1 MAKGRYGGYNPST
14 QVGGFEAAATTNP
27 ELFKEFSKSLADG
40 SVLTNSYR
48 QVAQQAQF
56 KMLDPNYKPT
66 PEETLAIQSLEKLE
80 LDVQQAKKADII
92 TKDKENTDTFW
103 NAIKGRAGAL
113 WSNVKKEIP
122 LDSNKSVKDNLASWF
137 SLKTLNK
144 FANPMNML
152 TRILTGSAT
161 DDVENFYMS
170 TQMLSK
176 GIRVVKHGENYYK
189 VDVSGKREP
198 ATELDYKIFK
208 KEAEVFQSLE
218 DAAVAERYNNAA
230 YSWMSQER
238 ESLGSASGLV
248 LDGGSAISKISAQ
261 VVKDPSALWSKNWLL
276 ARAAELNATAHEAR
290 ESFNKW
296 QGSASDLEEA
306 MYSRNKAIEMV
317 ELAKEYN
324 DAWLKETAT
333 RAKTNHKD
341 VVRTNVG
348 EIMHTLKNAAISGL
362 EGMSDFLAKAAKIQ
376 DTRQNVRSMV
386 AQRLAEMNGNKD
398 SLVDGTMPQELSKAV
413 IKYQGKTIPLERDS
427 GGSGSIWDIEKL
439 VTNADGT
446 PKLDNNGEPM
456 YVSKY
461 STWDKLKNT
470 NWSALGNAAYVR
482 ENIFG
487 EAMEEI
493 WTIPLTVGYGKIA
506 SMGGGLVNRIAGKK
520 LLSKGFE
527 NYAAAFIQSFEETG
541 QIARGA
547 RDKVM
552 DEMIDAKIG
561 GPTLNELADQVLK
574 ENPGMSES
582 TAFLIAKE
590 QKDAARESWVAANP
604 ELFSEIAVRGD
615 IAFDTA
621 AKVNSLSFLLD
632 VATVKLF
639 NGRVKASDNILK
651 NPTSAAA
658 LSKSLGVLGKEALK
672 EGVLE
677 EAIFNSVS
685 ERAGI
690 AAGQGKYYNYIQG
703 AINWDSEQFESAM
716 AGIAAG
722 GALGTVGTAK
732 SNFEEYKAYK
742 QQQAALKEL
751 DITNPAM
758 KEVMIQQM
766 REQLNSA
773 IQAEAN
779 KEIEEAISKGDFAT
793 ARRIQSD
800 SVNAQIIKH
809 AQLGTLGQY
818 IKNVE
823 TLRADPEVDQT
834 IVDKTLRRAA
844 MIGNAFDKYANT
856 EGVDAEALMTNLGAR
871 ATVLDQID
879 FLKKYRNDLMTGW
892 AKKKL
897 STEEGYDEE
906 TEKNNFRLEAGVSTE
921 EVLKAIDDGIADSEK
936 QLAILEKTAKRLEKG
951 DPGKQ
956 YSVMDYLTV
965 KKAIFNSN
973 NLLKLEDVFF
983 ETSSALRKELKA
995 EFDKRRKR
1003 LEENAVVNNVEAESQ
1018 ESKVSGAAPS
1028 KPKPTV
1034 VKEKSKQRMP
1044 ESEATEEIAE
1054 AITAQ
1059 TQATTPVTK
1068 NDDIELEEED
1078 TEIAAATAAYRKQQ
1092 QQKAQQNVEPA
1103 GNANVTMDS
1112 LKAQKA
1118 EITSKM
1124 IDPSTTPS
1132 EIASL
1137 TIELGK
1143 INKQMLDLKKAQQA
1157 NEESGAEATTPKV
1170 TSKPSTSN
1178 TEKGISKEVTDAQA
1192 KLEELTKVF
1201 DDLITAYEDYGI
1213 AYEMVPHIV
1222 AWENIK
1228 YRYGL
1233 QTTAQSKEVNL
1244 IKSELQ
1250 SVLGITFPFHKGA
1263 LVTEELANLSELG
1276 GKVTVKKGAGEPV
1289 KTKAGNLMHYA
1300 SEVTGWAYKQEDG
1313 SYVTSPDFHVTIIS
1327 PVSAEDIEAM
1337 KSERPSKE
1345 TTEAM
1350 KATPAKKEVKPTA
1363 KVKPG
1368 LRINSVTKP
1377 TDFDFS
1383 PYTEGS
1389 KEVKTDAQGYTKITY
1404 EGKTKNS
1411 KGEDRIIARKRYDT
1425 LHDLFQDLGI
1435 DTSLEENNSAWE
1447 FVNTLSVHNDK
1458 DIYKDSGSLLETR
1471 ISPKGEVVFD
1481 IMFAGETMTFHGKP
1495 VSKKKASSKQT
1506 IDTSLPAKKP
1516 FGNNSKK
1523 APFYFKDKKT
1533 GATIRDEKQIRNILY
1548 SIEDAMARATSPEQ
1562 VIEAVNKYNPI
1573 SSKTGQAAFE
1583 KYLQAF
1589 YDYTVPVSGNN
1600 KNLFADWFNART
1612 ETADSYTKRL
1622 ETSKK
1627 AKAGETDFAKK
1638 NREKRKKIYEK
1649 ALQNIQNTKEF
1660 HDSKVGERK
1669 KALITGVAKPVAE
1682 EKYNDYESF
1691 DKTRVHNKYT
1701 NGYLNPSTGEAFYFE
1716 GNKVFDYHT
1725 RQEVLTGTD
1734 TETVKKR
1741 RGVFA
1746 NYAIITKQA
1755 TPVTIKDI
1763 DSKTGKPITKEYV
1776 YYRNGTI
1783 ISLNG
1788 KAKGSVVY
1796 KDDHPG
1802 RIPIQE
1808 EAEAIFAGWDTANEP
1823 PVVEMPTTT
1832 AQTSSL
1838 PKTVKVEDYGYS
1850 EGQMITEDIIDKRD
1864 DVAYKEWQAKRKEG
1878 ITTTALGK
1886 GKTNAGNVHIT
1897 KEFFI
1902 SNETFISGDML
1913 LNVAYS
1919 EDGDL
1924 LVIPLVSNIPTTPA
1938 QEKKEELSSAPKS
1951 SDSDF
1956 GFTAQTRR
1964 VINMDAITPLQLASF
1979 KEAVL
1984 AEQRKLDKP
1993 GQPATFWDYLTYKVE
2008 TEGRQAVFDK
2018 FSSYELGWS
2027 LTGRSV
2033 DYEDT
2038 SLDIHDVFFSSLSS
2052 VEHFI
2057 DNIIEFQEEIPTDV
2071 TVLPTEE
2078 RKKVEKVQKTPKPK
2092 AKTKDVTS
2100 LPETEEDTI
2109 VQETYIPENFDNVQ
2123 DYIPTE
2129 EREQEFEFQTDHA
2142 GIISAG
2148 LGVAYDQYGND
2159 VDINIPEKTY
2169 LRDGNHNWWHP
2180 EVSKE
2185 GTPVILRP
2193 VPYEE
2198 AKNLLVTNYVET
2210 DEGLVQETS
2219 VPFGVLFPVE
2229 DLSNPDYIAKVPMKY
2244 TTEDGLEINWI
2255 HDLDWYNTRNV
2266 ASTEEQHQT
2275 IVAARNNLFQ
2285 LRKKA
2290 AANPNGIKGVISSR
2304 RLGGFTRVVN
2314 VPSDPRSQGQVHVPV
2329 SVMSPTSIMALATDS
2344 NTLYH
2349 NGKAIDTSNILN
2361 VNTFAIGQVYDLRV
2375 ITVKPDGSKE
2385 YMAFPTLGN
2394 NPDLGEQMPQEV
2406 FETLQLALAAVLW
2419 HKGGLHKVQDESTL
2433 DVETKALKRSLEKIG
2448 MSNDFAAEIVESVS
2462 KDMGYDILNISN
2474 KKGPGDSGLGAFLDL
2489 FVHVGTD
2496 EEEFYRAFRDTSTYV
2511 NKAGETKDK
2520 FPVGVTHLYLSNNGS
2535 ISIGKKDKHKEVT
2548 RDVAN
2553 GTYNF
2558 LFSEPNGK
2566 GKGATKKQLK
2576 FMADMLLEATNP
2588 GKSPLRGMRLNVS
2601 KYKLGTDQRMLYI
2614 SREGGVMEYGD
2625 HKAGTPEVE
2634 NSYDLFVKDNRKTDV
2649 YARRVPNRQK
2659 PGEFTYVTD
2668 LQPIIELD
2676 FGNEVVPVTDQE
2688 RALIDTVQQVV
2699 EQQREEGNLPQPV
2712 EPELP
2717 TEVEEVYEEAEEELT
2732 TLPEEIQNRI
2742 LSLSIKGIEKDIENY
2757 QRPVSGTRRVISE
2770 HINKSLKAIGIPGVE
2785 GLTRHQYKQV
2795 INDLAGTVYYNLSR
2809 LPKVSN
2815 AEIRDALINV
2825 IPETIQ
2831 KELEEVIDLRETLEQ
2846 YGGPIN
2852 HPRLYAILAVKE
2864 QKLQTIIDN
2873 SNEFISFVPG
2883 DSAPVVKQVMQ
2894 KLSIKDLDYD
2904 EDLDDGALEHLHN
2917 QETGT
2922 KDVRKTFGTELLIFF
2937 SGVKKIDANN
2947 EEVRSFTGAP
2957 EYFEASAVI
2966 GALRSVM
2973 VNTVSSWDAVK
2984 QALKGQ
2990 SDRPIM
2996 AGLLA
3001 RLEEEDV
3008 TEKVSNGL
3016 LYNLIQNKFEMRSLM
3031 LERKGQ
3037 GELETFVYSLV
3048 NPNKTDASIQ
3058 YTQTWKTNY
3067 YTSEIIDKDAFVRD
3081 VVEKNKKQVQA
3092 TIDLIKTHKFKRNSK
3107 EGVPPEFYEP
3117 IRLAFSNLGIILD
3130 DKTFVRY
3137 MQQEGAN
3144 IISKSS
3150 ILVQANNNYESILRT
3165 IDSGKEYF
3173 FKQEDLDVYSKI
3185 SGKLKSL
3192 VSIKTEV
3199 DGNPLAKSI
3208 RQAGKTYQSTVQPM
3222 LTYQAIQ
3229 ELKDPDSEMF
3239 KAMEVV
3245 PYTSNNYL
3253 LRLLKNSQDIRNYF
3267 DARFVGPEALKELGT
3282 DNKTGKIQEQGP
3294 SDRVITELNL
3304 FAKTAASVIED
3315 VQSLT
3320 TKYTYGTAI
3329 RIAHMFN
3336 SALSDKSNQTIYSTP
3351 VLDLQTINF
3360 DITTKVVPGTK
3371 GESATMLQ
3379 LNNDKGYVLQL
3390 IREQVFN
3397 SELNRVF
3404 ALIDHQPGING
3415 YDFAGVNIIAL
3426 PLLNEISTTFQDSY
3440 GNTVT
3445 HTLESAIKTYID
3457 MDRDDPKREV
3467 FKDNLTKAF
3476 NLAANEAIID
3486 YIDSEVWA
3494 KIGVSI
3500 EGNTTK
3506 LGTWHKANIM
3516 NPLTG
3521 VLAIDSKYLD
3531 KWGDASNDM
3540 KLLYTAY
3547 DFVINN
3553 LLHQSN
3559 QAQLISGD
3567 PAFYAPANPKK
3578 YKNSDGSINFLKLAK
3593 ATGESLTKRMAQLIA
3608 PGSVLANAHGDRYVQ
3623 IIVND
3628 RESIADILP
3637 SLIQQMYGTEAYTE
3651 KVANAFQEYKR
3662 LEQKVI
3668 FLYNHPSVQRN
3679 EGVREVLIKR
3689 AKDAMDAQV
3698 KILKASFPDLEAY
3711 MSIEGTDAQEYTTW
3725 QEHFDTVFRQGRL
3738 DPQDLALLKSAY
3750 KKLQKNSNTKLD
3762 PSELHAVMTNPIKPV
3777 HAGREIQYAMKDDGT
3792 YDFSKPIAIR
3802 PFYNKSSSF
3811 PLLPQLTQGTRLDA
3825 VRQKMEILA
3834 TDQGHYLSEA
3844 SGFKSAKKP
3853 YRGVRLAY
3861 QTAAKVGGPRSG
3873 LTMDDLYYL
3882 PMDELIGAGTKRG
3895 KLAQSMIE
3903 LSRENFR
3910 IQLDVPDKVSKHL
3923 KSGIDDVIIMGS
3935 QIWKML
3941 MASGINHE
3949 DSTIFPNRFDFSITE
3964 AFSRKNNNEDRISG
3978 RDLDAIKT
3986 EVERKYGDIQ
3996 RIGLYRELGLS
4007 PKGEIIDMD
4016 YTLNAVRELLKAEL
4030 ETKDYPQYIVDGI
4043 DLVET
4048 PDAELEFLLPLWM
4061 SPSTNKFESMLQA
4074 IVTNRLIKY
4083 KLPGYQHVSASAE
4096 GFERTTVG
4104 AFEELPSHIKSGI
4117 VYTNDYDGSV
4127 LKSSRFEDGRLRYS
4141 QILIKSHFRTPKKI
4155 LDEAGNVIGY
4165 SKEMELIDLT
4175 QEPYS
4180 TFDEERGTYIL
4191 NEKALPPNLREMFS
4205 FRIPT
4210 SSHQSGAML
4219 EVVGFLPPG
4228 SGDTV
4233 VVPKEHTTQIGEDFD
4248 VDKRSLYKK
4257 HYRVNPKTKYISE
4270 YTASENFDL
4279 AKDFSKVDAALYNQT
4294 RGYIDS
4300 LLDDIGNYGK
4310 SRKDVIKLS
4319 HIFEDIDNLKNQ
4331 IAEHEGDEL
4340 MQEDLGMQLAAK
4352 QDEFDTLAQAIKD
4365 TYPME
4370 DFTEIYNHVS
4380 EMLDITKQ
4388 ALEEFKA
4395 ENRTTDAFGNII
4407 PNPIYQNYVEY
4418 KQMLSYEK
4426 IAKKLLEN
4434 AMIASYESVYTAESP
4449 EIQNKIMKIL
4459 SMDTA
4464 INTAGIIDKRRKSDV
4479 NEKYFS
4485 IYSDEYQAAQVALGA
4500 SGKLGISIHS
4510 NAVVNHARY
4519 ERISPNSKIKDR
4531 VKFGFSNTLKSDG
4544 TLGLTHTLD
4553 GKRLISDVGAEN
4565 QNSAT
4570 DNVKAGAMGKRNE
4583 NEFTLNAFVH
4593 LTKLGFDLN
4602 TDPII
4607 DGVDATG
4614 EPNSIEMQVPSM
4626 LISQPIMFRYV
4637 ELRQAAAGVTAEF
4650 NPNPMKTAIRTL
4662 VKEFGAEHLIDEQ
4675 ALEEGRYTEL
4685 YKLDTTEMSY
4695 DDAFYALTTS
4705 EDSPIEPQKLFNQ
4718 TRPSEATPETQLAA
4732 LVQFLR
4738 VDERAAILTKIEGA
4752 SSLNTSGLGKSYFN
4766 VINNLEILR
4775 SMHNNQE
4782 FAGIEQ
4788 IVGEF
4793 TTNPPAND
4801 SSYTHIGEGI
4811 YVKPTTTE
4819 GILAVNALTTGD
4831 LIMDS
4836 LYPYKQSKVAEVLDI
4851 ITTTY
4856 KGFRKGDLSK
4866 TALEEVQ
4873 YAVMESLREYYF
4885 NSPDSGLFDGDIH
4898 TERERLFNNQ
4908 HPDSLLNI
4916 IMNLKKQ
4923 GSPIILEN
4931 ALIKDLDFV
4940 RDTASEYTDYSLVVN
4955 VEAGDIEDKK
4965 DKYDA
4970 YTEMLQDDATELLT
4984 LSSGEK
4990 LTPQKLALDLMAYA
5004 YLSRDRKGFTGLRE
5018 FINVEVLKTLGFTDH
5033 VRALANDIDS
5043 LDVDNFVDQFF
5054 RHNPQFAAKFSSV
5067 SHKEEHFD
5075 YVQGELIQQ
5084 KAPKD
5089 LAKLYKG
5096 NFRTPQE
5103 LLTFNTYFRQD
5114 DPDNLAF
5121 LSKAYS
5127 ATTSFSLAD
5136 KTVLPPYMHFKPNKG
5151 VEILFKHV
5159 GEGQYVRIQA
5169 VPSKALNFYNT
5180 EGPID
5185 TTKIFSMQEKSVT
5198 SKLKVANAG
5207 TVYSRVVDG
5216 DSANKAVYTK
5226 VMASLKSNIKTPL
5239 DVFLAMNPLQNTMT
5253 DPQAYSALAAV
5264 ATALEASFDEANIER
5279 DTPLVTVVAVGANS
5293 NRRLAQY
5300 NRVTKTIEIRSD
5312 FFERVPLAP
5321 GETRADA
5328 MLEVMTEELMHAFNH
5343 MHADMYISEN
5353 TTNGKIFVKEGAPE
5367 ELKTLVQMYI
5377 QVREKYVQDEDG
5389 RVRYELQN
5397 FDEFVANAIASKSFR
5412 DAIDNTIPNFAQK
5425 FLDVIASLYN
5435 KVFNNSGMP
5444 AEASQQLTATIRL
5457 WMANTTTTRMPLKNE
5472 APAKVEV
5479 FNYTPAAELANTKTQ
5494 AVIVD
5499 KEKAGDFTA
5508 DLLSTKAQD
5517 NAIAIL
5523 KRGGTIKFP
5532 TRDKLTPG
5540 HTNLLQN
5547 ISKTLNEE
5555 LKTTGN
5561 WTHTNITEVPTH
5573 TELSL
5578 KKQFVTKPKVKRI
5591 AIPSSTMD
5599 AMIARGFDPKSNE
5612 VITIKD
5618 NVPVTKP
5625 LDDEYT
5631 PPPIENQGF
5640 QEDLNVYAGTNSNVQ
5655 FSNFATRPFKAA
5667 NGITYKNVESAF
5679 QHHKLEYAA
5688 SMTQQPSAIQSADWS
5703 NLSGAEARSLGRSI
5717 IGLDVVAWDADS
5729 KGLLHN
5735 LMFDSFYDNPEAAQ
5749 ALVATYPAKITH
5761 KNQAGVEQDKGRFS
5775 ELLTIVRDMLI
5786 EEGFGSPSQ
5795 SKGISKPKLGKTP
5808 EITAAEWDAYYG
5820 TTNRNFYDKNGDFAG
5835 TLADKFFNPMY
5846 AAIEALQVAIGNS
5859 LEPTMRLEDAR
5870 YSLINNYGFTEEQIQ
5885 LLDKLEGIAVIQKLD
5900 NALKMASGMEN
5911 SDATKQANTK
5921 AFIDSFTD
5929 PTGFL
5934 LKVVPNLRSNIK
5946 GTRVIPLG
5954 KRLPNIKNC

>member
-66 PEETLAIQSLEKLE
+66 PEETLAIQSLQKLE
-80 LDVQQAKKADII
+80 LDVQQAKKAEII

-113 WSNVKKEIP
+113 WSNLKKEVP
-122 LDSNKSVKDNLASWF
+122 LDSNKSVEDNLASWF
-137 SLKTLNK
+137 SLRTLNK

-152 TRILTGSAT
+152 TRIFTGSAT

-176 GIRVVKHGENYYK
+176 GIRVVKQGDDFYK
-189 VDVSGKREP
+189 VDANGKRQP

-218 DAAVAERYNNAA
+218 DTAVAERYNNAA

-238 ESLGSASGLV
+238 ESLGSASGLA
-248 LDGGSAISKISAQ
+248 LDGGSALSKITAQ
-261 VVKDPSALWSKNWLL
+261 LVKDPSALWSKNWIL
-276 ARAAELNATAHEAR
+276 ARAAELNAAAHDAR

-306 MYSRNKAIEMV
+306 MDSRNKANEMLK
-317 ELAKEYN
+317 LAKQYN
-324 DAWLKETAT
+324 DAWLKETAS
-333 RAKTNHKD
+333 RAKTNHKEA
-341 VVRTNVG
+341 VRTNVG
-348 EIMHTLKNAAISGL
+348 EIMNTLQNASISGL
-362 EGMSDFLAKAAKIQ
+362 EAVSDFLAKGAKVQ
-376 DTRQNVRSMV
+376 DEKQAVRSMV
-386 AQRLAEMNGNKD
+386 AQRLAEMNGNLD
-398 SLVDGTMPQELSKAV
+398 SLVDGTVPQEMSKAV
-413 IKYQGKTIPLERDS
+413 IEHNGKTFPLERDS
-427 GGSGSIWDIEKL
+427 GGSGSVWDIEKL
-439 VTNADGT
+439 VTNADGS

-482 ENIFG
+482 ENIAG

-493 WTIPLTVGYGKIA
+493 WSIPLTMGYGKIA
-506 SMGGGLVNRIAGKK
+506 SMAGGLVNRTLGKK
-520 LLSKGFE
+520 IVGKGFE
-527 NYAAAFIQSFEETG
+527 NYSTAFVQSFEETG

-547 RDKVM
+547 REKVM
-552 DEMIDAKIG
+552 DEMVDAKIG

-621 AKVNSLSFLLD
+621 AKVNSMSFLLD

-658 LSKSLGVLGKEALK
+658 LTKTLGVLGKEALK
-672 EGVLE
+672 EGVVE

-685 ERAGI
+685 ERAGV
-690 AAGQGKYYNYIQG
+690 AAGHGKYYDYIQG

-722 GALGTVGTAK
+722 GALGVVGTAK
-732 SNFEEYKAYK
+732 NSFEEYKTYK

-751 DITNPAM
+751 DFTNPAM
-758 KEVMIQQM
+758 KEVIVQQM

-793 ARRIQSD
+793 ARRVQSD
-800 SVNAQIIKH
+800 SLNAQIIKH
-809 AQLGTLGQY
+809 AQLGTLGQF

-823 TLRADPEVDQT
+823 TLRADPEVDQA

-844 MIGNAFDKYANT
+844 MIGNAFDRYANIQ
-856 EGVDAEALMTNLGAR
+856 GVDAQAVLTNIGAR

-879 FLKKYRNDLMTGW
+879 FFKKYRNELMTGW

-897 STEEGYDEE
+897 ENQEGYDEE
-906 TEKNNFRLEAGVSTE
+906 TERNNFRLEAGISTD
-921 EVLKAIDDGIADSEK
+921 EVLKAIEDGIANSEE
-936 QLAILEKTAKRLEKG
+936 QLAILEKTGKRLEKG
-951 DPGKQ
+951 DPGQQ

-983 ETSSALRKELKA
+983 ETPSALRKELQA

-1003 LEENAVVNNVEAESQ
+1003 LEENAVVNNVQAEEQEA
-1018 ESKVSGAAPS
+1018 KVSGAKPE
-1028 KPKPTV
+1028 KPKATI

-1044 ESEATEEIAE
+1044 ESVATEELAE
-1054 AITAQ
+1054 TITAQ
-1059 TQATTPVTK
+1059 SQAATPVTK
-1068 NDDIELEEED
+1068 DEDIELEEDDPEVV
-1078 TEIAAATAAYRKQQ
+1078 AATAAFRQQQ
-1092 QQKAQQNVEPA
+1092 QQKAQAQAEEQPA
-1103 GNANVTMDS
+1103 GNSGVTMES

-1118 EITSKM
+1118 EITTKM
-1124 IDPSTTPS
+1124 IDPSTSQS
-1132 EIASL
+1132 EIPALSR
-1137 TIELGK
+1137 ELGK
-1143 INKQMLDLKKAQQA
+1143 INKQMADLKKAQQA
-1157 NEESGAEATTPKV
+1157 NEESGSTETPATGTK
-1170 TSKPSTSN
+1170 STTKAD
-1178 TEKGISKEVTDAQA
+1178 TEKGLSKEITEAQA
-1192 KLEELTKVF
+1192 KLKELTKVF
-1201 DDLITAYEDYGI
+1201 DDLLTAYEDYGI

-1222 AWENIK
+1222 AWESIK

-1233 QTTAQSKEVNL
+1233 QTAAQSKEVNQ

-1250 SVLGITFPFHKGA
+1250 SVLGITFPFYHGA
-1263 LVTEELANLSELG
+1263 LVTEELGNLSELED
-1276 GKVTVKKGAGEPV
+1276 KVTVKKGSGEPI
-1289 KTKAGNLMHYA
+1289 KSKAGHTMHYA
-1300 SEVTGWAYKQEDG
+1300 SNVTGWAYKQEDG

-1327 PVSAEDIEAM
+1327 PVSAEDIDAM
-1337 KSERPSKE
+1337 KAERPSKE

-1350 KATPAKKEVKPTA
+1350 KAAPVKKEVKPTA
-1363 KVKPG
+1363 KAKPG

-1377 TDFDFS
+1377 ADFDFS

-1404 EGKTKNS
+1404 EGQTKNS
-1411 KGEDRIIARKRYDT
+1411 KGEDRTVARKPYNT
-1425 LHDLFQDLGI
+1425 FHELLEDLGI
-1435 DTSLEENNSAWE
+1435 DVSLEENESSWE
-1447 FVNTLSVHNDK
+1447 LINALSEAHGK
-1458 DIYKDSGSLLETR
+1458 DIYKDAGALVETR
-1471 ISPKGEVVFD
+1471 ISPKGEVVFEVL
-1481 IMFAGETMTFHGKP
+1481 FAGETMAFHGKP
-1495 VSKKKASSKQT
+1495 ASKKKASSKQT
-1506 IDTSLPAKKP
+1506 IDTSLPAKKA

-1523 APFYFKDKKT
+1523 APFSFKDKKT

-1548 SIEDAMARATSPEQ
+1548 SIEDAMARSTSPEQ

-1638 NREKRKKIYEK
+1638 NREKRKKVYEK
-1649 ALQNIQNTKEF
+1649 ALQNIQNAKEF
-1660 HDSKVGERK
+1660 HDSKAGERK
-1669 KALITGVAKPVAE
+1669 EALITGVAKPATE
-1682 EKYNDYESF
+1682 EKYNDYETF
-1691 DKTRVHNKYT
+1691 DKTRSHSKYP
-1701 NGYLNPSTGEAFYFE
+1701 NGYLNNATGEAYYFE
-1716 GNKVFDYHT
+1716 GNKVFDYKT
-1725 RQEVLTGTD
+1725 KKEVLTGTD

-1746 NYAIITKQA
+1746 NYAVITKQA

-1763 DSKTGKPITKEYV
+1763 DAKTGKPITKEYV

-1783 ISLNG
+1783 VSLNG
-1788 KAKGSVVY
+1788 KSKGLIVY

-1802 RIPIQE
+1802 RLPIQE
-1808 EAEAIFAGWDTANEP
+1808 EAEAIFEGWDTANEP
-1823 PVVEMPTTT
+1823 AVVEVPKTTPQ
-1832 AQTSSL
+1832 AAAL
-1838 PKTVKVEDYGYS
+1838 PETVKVEDYGYTQ
-1850 EGQMITEDIIDKRD
+1850 GQMITDNIIDKRD
-1864 DVAYKEWQAKRKEG
+1864 AVSYQTWQAKRKEG
-1878 ITTTALGK
+1878 LTTTAVGQ
-1886 GKTNAGNVHIT
+1886 GKTSGANVTIT
-1897 KEFFI
+1897 KEFY
-1902 SNETFISGDML
+1902 ISGETYILGDTL
-1913 LNVAYS
+1913 LNIAYA
-1919 EDGDL
+1919 EDGEVL
-1924 LVIPLVSNIPTTPA
+1924 AIPLVSNIPTTPA

-1964 VINMDAITPLQLASF
+1964 VINMNAITPLQLASF

-1993 GQPATFWDYLTYKVE
+1993 DQSATFWDYLTYKVE

-2038 SLDIHDVFFSSLSS
+2038 ALDIHDVFFSSLSS

-2078 RKKVEKVQKTPKPK
+2078 KKKVAKVQKTPKPK

-2100 LPETEEDTI
+2100 LPETEDDTI
-2109 VQETYIPENFDNVQ
+2109 VEETYVPENYDNVQ
-2123 DYIPTE
+2123 DYTPTE

-2198 AKNLLVTNYVET
+2198 AKSLLVTHYVET

-2229 DLSNPDYIAKVPMKY
+2229 DLTNPDYIAKVPMKY
-2244 TTEDGLEINWI
+2244 TTEEGLEINWI
-2255 HDLDWYNTRNV
+2255 HDLDWYNTKNV

-2290 AANPNGIKGVISSR
+2290 AANPNGIKGVISNR

-2314 VPSDPRSQGQVHVPV
+2314 VPSDPRGQGQVHVPV
-2329 SVMSPTSIMALATDS
+2329 SVMSPTSMMALATDA

-2361 VNTFAIGQVYDLRV
+2361 VNTFAIGQVYDIRV
-2375 ITVKPDGSKE
+2375 ITEKPDGSKE

-2394 NPDLGEQMPQEV
+2394 NPDLGEQMPQEA
-2406 FETLQLALAAVLW
+2406 FETIQLALAAMLW
-2419 HKGGLHKVQDESTL
+2419 HKGGLHKAQDDSTL
-2433 DVETKALKRSLEKIG
+2433 DSETKALKKSLEKIG
-2448 MSNDFAAEIVESVS
+2448 MNTEFAAEIVESIS
-2462 KDMGYDILNISN
+2462 KDMGYDILNTSN

-2496 EEEFYRAFRDTSTYV
+2496 EDDFHRAFRDTSTYV

-2676 FGNEVVPVTDQE
+2676 FGNEVVPVTDAE
-2688 RALIDTVQQVV
+2688 RALIDSVQQVV
-2699 EQQREEGNLPQPV
+2699 EQQREEGNLPTPV

-2717 TEVEEVYEEAEEELT
+2717 AEVEEVYEEAEEELA

-2757 QRPVSGTRRVISE
+2757 QRPVSGTRRIISE

-2809 LPKVSN
+2809 LPKVSTV
-2815 AEIRDALINV
+2815 EIRDALINV

-2831 KELEEVIDLRETLEQ
+2831 KELDEVISLREALEQ

-2864 QKLQTIIDN
+2864 QKLQAILDN
-2873 SNEFISFVPG
+2873 RNEFISFVPG

-2917 QETGT
+2917 QEAGT
-2922 KDVRKTFGTELLIFF
+2922 KDVRKAFGTELLIFF
-2937 SGVKKIDANN
+2937 SGVKKLDANN
-2947 EEVRSFTGAP
+2947 EEVKSFTGAP

-2990 SDRPIM
+2990 TDRPIM

-3001 RLEEEDV
+3001 RLEEDDV

-3031 LERKGQ
+3031 LERKGR
-3037 GELETFVYSLV
+3037 GESEVFAFSLV

-3058 YTQTWKTNY
+3058 YTQAWKTNY
-3067 YTSEIIDKDAFVRD
+3067 YTSDIIDKDAFVRD

-3092 TIDLIKTHKFKRNSK
+3092 TVDLIKTHKFKRNSK
-3107 EGVPPEFYEP
+3107 EGVPAEFYEP
-3117 IRLAFSNLGIILD
+3117 IRLAFANLGIILD

-3150 ILVQANNNYESILRT
+3150 ILVQANNNYENILRT
-3165 IDSGKEYF
+3165 VDSGKEYF

-3185 SGKLKSL
+3185 SGKLKGL

-3239 KAMEVV
+3239 QAMEVV

-3253 LRLLKNSQDIRNYF
+3253 LRLLKHSQDIRNYF

-3304 FAKTAASVIED
+3304 FTKTAASVIED

-3351 VLDLQTINF
+3351 VLDLHTINF

-3426 PLLNEISTTFQDSY
+3426 PVLNDITAMFQDSY

-3445 HTLESAIKTYID
+3445 HSLESAIKAYID

-3467 FKDNLTKAF
+3467 FKDSLTKAF
-3476 NLAANEAIID
+3476 NLAASEAIID

-3494 KIGVSI
+3494 KIGVTV
-3500 EGNTTK
+3500 EGNSTK
-3506 LGTWHKANIM
+3506 LGSWHKANVM
-3516 NPLTG
+3516 NPLTST
-3521 VLAIDSKYLD
+3521 LAIDSKYLD

-3578 YKNSDGSINFLKLAK
+3578 YRNADGSVNFLKLAK

-3608 PGSVLANAHGDRYVQ
+3608 PGSVLANAHGDKYVQ

-3637 SLIQQMYGTEAYTE
+3637 SLIQQMYGTDAYTE
-3651 KVANAFQEYKR
+3651 TVANAFQEYKR
-3662 LEQKVI
+3662 LEEKVV
-3668 FLYNHPSVQRN
+3668 FLYNHSSLQRN

-3689 AKDAMDAQV
+3689 AKDAMDDQV
-3698 KILKASFPDLEAY
+3698 KILKSHFPDLDAY

-3725 QEHFDTVFRQGRL
+3725 QEHFDTVLRQGRL
-3738 DPQDLALLKSAY
+3738 DPQDLALLQSAY
-3750 KKLQKNSNTKLD
+3750 KKLQKDSNTMLE
-3762 PSELHAVMTNPIKPV
+3762 PSELHAIMTNPIKPV

-3811 PLLPQLTQGTRLDA
+3811 PLLPQLTKGTRLDA

-3834 TDQGHYLSEA
+3834 TDQGHYLTEA

-3882 PMDELIGAGTKRG
+3882 PMDQLMEAGTKRG

-3910 IQLDVPDKVSKHL
+3910 IQLDVPDKVTKHL

-3949 DSTIFPNRFDFSITE
+3949 DATIFPNRFDFSITE
-3964 AFSRKNNNEDRISG
+3964 AFSRRNNNADRISG

-3986 EVERKYGDIQ
+3986 EVERKYADIQ

-4007 PKGEIIDMD
+4007 PKGEIIDMG
-4016 YTLNAVRELLKAEL
+4016 YTLNAVRELLKSEL
-4030 ETKDYPQYIVDGI
+4030 ETKDYPQYIIDGI

-4096 GFERTTVG
+4096 GFERTSVG

-4117 VYTNDYDGSV
+4117 VYTNDYDGTT

-4180 TFDEERGTYIL
+4180 TYDEARGTYIL
-4191 NEKALPPNLREMFS
+4191 NEAALPPNLREMFS

-4257 HYRVNPKTKYISE
+4257 HYRVDPKTKYISE

-4279 AKDFSKVDAALYNQT
+4279 ARDFSKVDAALYNQT

-4300 LLDDIGNYGK
+4300 LLDDIGNYNK

-4319 HIFEDIDNLKNQ
+4319 HIFEDIDNLRNQ
-4331 IAEHEGDEL
+4331 LAEYEGDEL

-4370 DFTEIYNHVS
+4370 DFTDIYAHVS
-4380 EMLDITKQ
+4380 EMLDVTKQ
-4388 ALEEFKA
+4388 ALAEFKA
-4395 ENRTTDAFGNII
+4395 ENSTVDALGNVI

-4418 KQMLSYEK
+4418 KQMLSHEQ

-4459 SMDTA
+4459 SMDIA
-4464 INTAGIIDKRRKSDV
+4464 INTAGVIDKRRKSDV

-4519 ERISPNSKIKDR
+4519 ERISPNSKVKDR

-4614 EPNSIEMQVPSM
+4614 QPNSIEMQVPSM

-4637 ELRQAAAGVTAEF
+4637 ELRQASAGVTAEF
-4650 NPNPMKTAIRTL
+4650 NPNPIKTAIRTL
-4662 VKEFGAEHLIDEQ
+4662 VQEFGAEHLIDEQ

-4685 YKLDTTEMSY
+4685 YKLDTTEKSY
-4695 DDAFYALTTS
+4695 DDAFYELTTS
-4705 EDSPIEPQKLFNQ
+4705 KDSPLEPQKLFDQ

-4738 VDERAAILTKIEGA
+4738 VDERATMLTKIEGA

-4793 TTNPPAND
+4793 TTNPPADD
-4801 SSYTHIGEGI
+4801 SGYIHIGEGI

-4836 LYPYKQSKVAEVLDI
+4836 LYPYKQGKIAEVLDI
-4851 ITTTY
+4851 ITNTY
-4856 KGFRKGDLSK
+4856 QGFRKGGLSK

-4873 YAVMESLREYYF
+4873 YAAMESLREYFF
-4885 NSPDSGLFDGDIH
+4885 NNPGSGLFDGDIH
-4898 TERERLFNNQ
+4898 IERDRLFNNQ
-4908 HPDSLLNI
+4908 HPDSLLNV
-4916 IMNLKKQ
+4916 IMNLKRQ
-4923 GSPIILEN
+4923 GSPIVLEN

-4955 VEAGDIEDKK
+4955 TEAGDIEDKK

-5004 YLSRDRKGFTGLRE
+5004 YLSRDRRGFTGLRE
-5018 FINVEVLKTLGFTDH
+5018 FINVEVLNTLGFTEH
-5033 VRALANDIDS
+5033 VRALANDLDN
-5043 LDVDNFVDQFF
+5043 LDVNEFVDQFF
-5054 RHNPQFAAKFSSV
+5054 RHNPQYAAKFSSV

-5075 YVQGELIQQ
+5075 FVQGNPIKQ

-5096 NFRTPQE
+5096 DMRTPQE
-5103 LLTFNTYFRQD
+5103 LLSFNTYFRKD

-5121 LSKAYS
+5121 ISKAYS

-5136 KTVLPPYMHFKPNKG
+5136 KTVLPPYMHFKPNQG

-5159 GEGQYVRIQA
+5159 GGGQYVRIQA

-5185 TTKIFSMQEKSVT
+5185 TSKFFSMQDTVVT
-5198 SKLKVANAG
+5198 SKLKVAQAG
-5207 TVYSRVVDG
+5207 TVYSKQIDE
-5216 DSANKAVYTK
+5216 DTANKAVYTK
-5226 VMASLKSNIKTPL
+5226 VMANLKTTANTPME
-5239 DVFLAMNPLQNTMT
+5239 VFTALRVLQLNVT
-5253 DPQAYSALAAV
+5253 DPQAFSALAAV
-5264 ATALEASFDEANIER
+5264 ATALEASMSEANEER
-5279 DTPLVTVVAVGANS
+5279 DTPIVTVVAVGANS

-5300 NRVTKTIEIRSD
+5300 NRATKTIEIRSD

-5377 QVREKYVQDEDG
+5377 QAREKHVQDEDG
-5389 RVRYELQN
+5389 RVRYEFQN
-5397 FDEFVANAIASKSFR
+5397 FDEFVANGIASKSFR
-5412 DAIDNTIPNFAQK
+5412 DAIDKSIPNFAQK

-5435 KVFNNSGMP
+5435 RVFNNAGLP
-5444 AEASQQLTATIRL
+5444 NEASQQLTATIRL
-5457 WMANTTTTRMPLKNE
+5457 WMANTVTTRMPTKND

-5494 AVIVD
+5494 TVIVD

-5532 TRDKLTPG
+5532 TRDNLTPG
-5540 HTNLLQN
+5540 HSNLLQN
-5547 ISKTLNEE
+5547 ISKALNEE

-5578 KKQFVTKPKVKRI
+5578 KKQYVTKPKVKRMT
-5591 AIPSSTMD
+5591 IPTGTMD

-5612 VITIKD
+5612 VISINGD
-5618 NVPVTKP
+5618 VPVTKP

-5631 PPPIENQGF
+5631 PPPVTPDMLDDDTGEELDQLDAIRERVKQGF
-5640 QEDLNVYAGTNSNVQ
+5640 TRVTSGTTAAKYLPKEIAKVEIATQ
-5655 FSNFATRPFKAA
+5655 FIGQGKVDSSTDRYSKEWAKEGLANTGNYRLSDVVMLAA
-5667 NGITYKNVESAF
+5667 NGNRGGAFRPIINGVLQGNYKLIDQAIAAGASFVADTEEHLRRSSKYNTGEAALAEYLKSKGYTYSTVNNAGLWTRTQGGRSFFGEDINYFNPTNVKESNRALYLKDFINTFGEPQKFEEVAKGVYKIYTDKAEVEISSIHGAIT
-5679 QHHKLEYAA
+5679 
-5688 SMTQQPSAIQSADWS
+5688 S
-5703 NLSGAEARSLGRSI
+5703 NLLGVSGDLKEFVG
-5717 IGLDVVAWDADS
+5717 GLYW
-5729 KGLLHN
+5729 
-5735 LMFDSFYDNPEAAQ
+5735 
-5749 ALVATYPAKITH
+5749 
-5761 KNQAGVEQDKGRFS
+5761 VEQEVIDKK
-5775 ELLTIVRDMLI
+5775 V
-5786 EEGFGSPSQ
+5786 
-5795 SKGISKPKLGKTP
+5795 LGKNYTQP
-5808 EITAAEWDAYYG
+5808 QGDTRG
-5820 TTNRNFYDKNGDFAG
+5820 TSR
-5835 TLADKFFNPMY
+5835 
-5846 AAIEALQVAIGNS
+5846 E
-5859 LEPTMRLEDAR
+5859 
-5870 YSLINNYGFTEEQIQ
+5870 
-5885 LLDKLEGIAVIQKLD
+5885 
-5900 NALKMASGMEN
+5900 LK
-5911 SDATKQANTK
+5911 
-5921 AFIDSFTD
+5921 
-5929 PTGFL
+5929 
-5934 LKVVPNLRSNIK
+5934 
-5946 GTRVIPLG
+5946 PLSR
-5954 KRLPNIKNC
+5954 RLPNIKNC